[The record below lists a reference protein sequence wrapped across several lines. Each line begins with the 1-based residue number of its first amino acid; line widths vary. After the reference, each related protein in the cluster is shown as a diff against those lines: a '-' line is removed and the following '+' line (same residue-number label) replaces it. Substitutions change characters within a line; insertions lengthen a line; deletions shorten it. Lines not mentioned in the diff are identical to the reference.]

1 MSVNNVH
8 HTPITVAGRSGAEP
22 GAAPHKP
29 SPARHAPG
37 NANAPVS
44 PLPDIKPDKQAPSR
58 EIDVGLGD
66 IRSGNVNAGRGRV
79 VTGIGDVMMYFTG
92 QNRRATYDQAKPVTD
107 KILAAYSAR
116 QPADVMEVVNGVNNY
131 LQRIVIY
138 DLLTAQDASQLNGAL
153 DAAKKYVTD
162 VGPNSRTP
170 AERLESMIKEMK
182 AQDDR
187 PGIVAATR
195 RACEEAI
202 ANKR

>member
-92 QNRRATYDQAKPVTD
+92 QNRRATY
-107 KILAAYSAR
+107 LAAYSAR

-138 DLLTAQDASQLNGAL
+138 DLLTAQDASQLKGAL

-195 RACEEAI
+195 EACEEAI

>member
-44 PLPDIKPDKQAPSR
+44 PLP
-58 EIDVGLGD
+58 VGLGD